1 MEDMNPYN
9 YPFPDYSP
17 QTRSDVIHTCIK
29 MSDYFRSHENILV
42 SLSGG
47 SDSDC
52 IVHIV
57 CKYFPE
63 YIDKCHFV
71 FVNTGLEYAA
81 TKRHLDD
88 LEKKYGIRIKRI
100 RGQSVVTAVRQYG
113 FPILSKNKS
122 KFLNYYLRGVPSGE
136 KYVFMDGYKVARLQF
151 TENQKEL
158 ARYLKANGIMVS
170 EKCCDV
176 SKKKPIYKY
185 ISENGIDLNV
195 TGERSAE
202 GGQRSLRHKSCFEA
216 GNHGVDK
223 YMPLWWW
230 SNATKSEFKE
240 AEEIRYSDCY
250 EVYGMKR
257 TGCCG
262 CPFNLDIAKDLQ
274 AMYQYEPNLFA
285 ACMNVFGKSYELTD
299 RFQCRRKKCLP
310 DFIQLRLF

>member
-1 MEDMNPYN
+1 MLDKIPHDF
-9 YPFPDYSP
+9 PFPDYEP
-17 QTRSDVIHTCIK
+17 KTRADVLHTCIK
-29 MSDYFRSHENILV
+29 MNNYIRDHDKIMISV
-42 SLSGG
+42 SGG

-52 IVHIV
+52 IVHLA

-63 YIDKCHFV
+63 YLEKISFV
-71 FVNTGLEYAA
+71 FVNTGLEYDA
-81 TKRHLDD
+81 TKRHLVD
-88 LEKKYGIRIKRI
+88 LENKYGIKIERI
-100 RGQSVVTAVRQYG
+100 RGKSVVWAVRQYG
-113 FPILSKNKS
+113 FPILSKIKS

-176 SKKKPIYKY
+176 SKKKPIYIY
-185 ISENGIDLNV
+185 ISQNGIDLNV
-195 TGERSAE
+195 TGERNAE

-223 YMPLWWW
+223 YMPLWFW
-230 SNATKSEFKE
+230 SDTTKEDFKKSEG
-240 AEEIRYSDCY
+240 IRYSDCY

-262 CPFNLDIAKDLQ
+262 CPYNLDIARDLQ
-274 AMYQYEPNLFA
+274 AMYCYEPNLFN
-285 ACMNVFGKSYELTD
+285 ACMKVFGQAYELTN
-299 RFQCRRKKCLP
+299 RFNCRRKKCLP